1 MFGVICRMSLYVCS
15 EVFYCW
21 AFSDVPI
28 GTGNR
33 SDHILMSGQYTIQ
46 TYPLSLSPKQ
56 DFSFSFFLFFSF
68 SFQQGYICIWRAKV

>member
-33 SDHILMSGQYTIQ
+33 SDHILMSGQYDTDLPFIIV
-46 TYPLSLSPKQ
+46 TKTR
-56 DFSFSFFLFFSF
+56 FFFFFFSFFFFFFSA
-68 SFQQGYICIWRAKV
+68 GLYMYMEG